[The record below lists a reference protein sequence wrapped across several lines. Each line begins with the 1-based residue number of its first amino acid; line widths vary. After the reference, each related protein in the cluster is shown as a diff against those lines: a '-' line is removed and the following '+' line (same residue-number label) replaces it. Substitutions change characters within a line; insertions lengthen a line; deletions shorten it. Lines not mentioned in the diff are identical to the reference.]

1 MNGIRIVSTGSAIP
15 LKKVTNEEISKIV
28 NTSDAWIR
36 TRTGIESRY
45 FSTKE
50 KNYELAAEAGRKAIE
65 KGKIKKDEIAVI
77 LVATVSPDYMM
88 PSTACM
94 VQKELG
100 IDEETMAFNINAA
113 CSGFLYGLKICKGIL
128 EQSKKRYALLIGSEQ
143 MSRLL
148 DFEDRSTCVL
158 FGDGAGAAII
168 ELSEEKEYI
177 QKEWSR
183 GDDQALIC
191 MGPGYE
197 KQKLFMDGSAVFR
210 FAVTAI
216 QQSIDALLK
225 DANINIED
233 VDHIICHQAN
243 ARIISHVRK
252 KYHLPKEKFF
262 VNLNKYAN
270 TSAASIPIVLD
281 EMYESGLL
289 KDGEQVILV
298 GFGAGF
304 TWAAAKIII

>member
-252 KYHLPKEKFF
+252 KYHLPEKKFF